1 MSPSA
6 LWSFNARHFLNGP
19 QNFPKTEVHSLAA
32 SWPCLKLGGGFKY
45 LLFSPLLT
53 WGNDPSWLIF
63 FQMGACL
70 GGSMSLRSFRG
81 SVVRKLGTSM
91 PFVGGQHQWVVFW
104 LALLPLIEGLLVL
117 WSSFGQ
123 GCLVLRFTMFF
134 LLYRCVTTSV
144 FCCRDV
150 VTLWHLQQRLW
161 AILFVFWT
169 TIYRQALQVDQG
181 GPGWQI

>member
-1 MSPSA
+1 MEFQCQTLFKWA
-6 LWSFNARHFLNGP
+6 TEFP
-19 QNFPKTEVHSLAA
+19 QNWGTFTRS
-32 SWPCLKLGGGFKY
+32 
-45 LLFSPLLT
+45 LLT
-53 WGNDPSWLIF
+53 MFEARRRFQISFIF
-63 FQMGACL
+63 TPTYL
-70 GGSMSLRSFRG
+70 GKWSKLTNIFSDGRVLGRVYVFEKFPRKCCSQIGDLHAVCWWTT
-81 SVVRKLGTSM
+81 SVSGILAGFTSIDWR
-91 PFVGGQHQWVVFW
+91 FVGIVK
-104 LALLPLIEGLLVL
+104 LIRSRMPEK
-117 WSSFGQ
+117 
-123 GCLVLRFTMFF
+123 LRFTMFF